1 MNLRALANGL
11 TSLVNPNVAA
21 TVTRTTGVVR
31 TASYKSVPTAAP
43 PEAAIVQLQAIS
55 GSDQRKIDGLNIQ
68 GIMTAMYVNTQLQGV
83 NRPAGTGG
91 DTVTI
96 AAQPGLYV
104 PRSGGAS
111 DTWKVEHVLEPWFT
125 AGWCKVV
132 AVLQVN
138 P

>member
-1 MNLRALANGL
+1 MNLRGLANTL
-11 TSLVNPNVAA
+11 TSAVNPNVAA
-21 TVTRTTGVVR
+21 TIKRATGVTRN
-31 TASYKSVPTAAP
+31 ASYRSTPTTADTPAT
-43 PEAAIVQLQAIS
+43 VQVQAIS

-68 GIMTAMYVNTQLQGV
+68 GIMCAMYVNGQVQGV

-91 DTVTI
+91 DTVII

-104 PRSGGAS
+104 PKSGGAS
-111 DTWKVEHVLEPWFT
+111 DTWKVEHVLEPWDT

-132 AVLQVN
+132 CVLQVN